1 MASYRKIFNGEGYIS
16 ANTQEGTKA
25 EAKAEQKKKQALGYK
40 TRIVKTKNGFS
51 GKTGYTLFIRKA

>member
-1 MASYRKIFNGEGYIS
+1 MASYGKIFGGKRYIS

-51 GKTGYTLFIRKA
+51 GKVGHTLFIRKD